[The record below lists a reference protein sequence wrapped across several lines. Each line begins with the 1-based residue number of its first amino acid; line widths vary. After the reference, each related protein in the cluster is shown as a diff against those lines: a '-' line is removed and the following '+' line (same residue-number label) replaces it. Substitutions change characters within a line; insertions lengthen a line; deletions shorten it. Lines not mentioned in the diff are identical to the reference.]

1 MHLRPTFAA
10 PLLTT
15 LGLLVGSAA
24 YAQVPISTA
33 TAGDSLSLET
43 TIRSV
48 LDANPSIN
56 ALQEEVN
63 QAQSRLAQQRTYLK
77 PVVTGTASYTRIDP
91 QVKLNL
97 TPEQAPFQLAPN
109 NNYDTHVAAQYTL
122 LDFGRA
128 NAAIEVARSRTL
140 TAADN
145 IDVTR
150 RDLAYAAAQSYY
162 SILFA
167 REAIRVQ
174 DAQIASLQQH
184 EREMQRR
191 VEGGVSTQFDV
202 TTTQVRIAQAQD
214 KKIDLQNQL
223 RNQEVQLA
231 RLLHKSESAVVP
243 VRGRFEYNPEAV
255 NVQAALEAGAANRP
269 EVKLARDNE
278 ATAAAQLRVAEVG
291 NKPQL
296 NVLAQA
302 GGKNGYIVP
311 NLNRFRFNTVAG
323 AQLSIPIYDGGRN
336 KTQRAE
342 AQSAI
347 KGAQAR
353 TQDTQEQVRA
363 DVLQA
368 VNNMQ
373 ASTARYDNSQ
383 VQIGQATDALTRAKA
398 RYRYG
403 VGNNLDVLD
412 AETQLAQSRLSRLQ
426 AIYNYTIGQYQLRR
440 ATGEQIWEAAK

>member
-1 MHLRPTFAA
+1 MLSRSTLAA

-15 LGLLVGSAA
+15 LGLLVGTAA
-24 YAQVPISTA
+24 YAQVPIATA
-33 TAGDSLSLET
+33 TAGDSLTLET
-43 TIRSV
+43 TVRTV
-48 LDANPSIN
+48 LDANPAIN

-63 QAQSRLAQQRTYLK
+63 QAQSRLNETRTYLK
-77 PVVTGTASYTRIDP
+77 PVVDGTASYTRIDP
-91 QVKLNL
+91 VVKIPLGDA
-97 TPEQAPFQLAPN
+97 TFQLAPA
-109 NNYDTHVAAQYTL
+109 NNYDTHVTARYTV

-128 NAAIEVARSRTL
+128 NAAIDVAKNRAL
-140 TAADN
+140 TATDQIN
-145 IDVTR
+145 VTR

-174 DAQIASLQQH
+174 DAQIVSLRQH
-184 EREMQRR
+184 QREMEKR
-191 VEGGVSTQFDV
+191 VQGGVSTNFDV

-214 KKIDLQNQL
+214 RKIDLQNQL
-223 RNQEVQLA
+223 RNQEIQLA
-231 RLLHKSESAVVP
+231 RLLHRPENEVTP
-243 VRGRFEYNPEAV
+243 VRGRFEYNPQAV
-255 NVQAALEAGAANRP
+255 DVNAALLKGSENRP
-269 EVKLARDNE
+269 EVKLAKDAE
-278 ATAAAQLRVAEVG
+278 QAAAAQLRVAETN
-291 NKPQL
+291 NKPTL

-311 NLNRFRFNTVAG
+311 NLERFRFNTVAG
-323 AQLSIPIYDGGRN
+323 AQLSIPIYDGN
-336 KTQRAE
+336 KNKYQRIT

-373 ASTARYDNSQ
+373 TSTARYDNSE
-383 VQIGQATDALTRAKA
+383 VQISQATDALTRAKS

-426 AIYNYTIGQYQLRR
+426 SIYNYTLGQYQLRR
-440 ATGEQIWEAAK
+440 ATGEQIW

>member
-1 MHLRPTFAA
+1 MRFRPQYTA

-15 LGLLVGSAA
+15 LGLLIGSAA
-24 YAQVPISTA
+24 YAQVPLAAA

-43 TIRSV
+43 TVRSV
-48 LDANPSIN
+48 LDANPAIN

-63 QAQSRLAQQRTYLK
+63 QAQSRLDETRTYLK
-77 PVVTGTASYTRIDP
+77 PVVDGTASYTRIDP
-91 QVKLNL
+91 VVKIPLGDA
-97 TPEQAPFQLAPN
+97 TFQLAPA
-109 NNYDTHVAAQYTL
+109 NNYDAHVTARYTV

-128 NAAIEVARSRTL
+128 NAAINAAKSRAL
-140 TAADN
+140 TASDQIN
-145 IDVTR
+145 VTR

-174 DAQIASLQQH
+174 DSQIASLKQH
-184 EREMQRR
+184 QREMEKR
-191 VEGGVSTQFDV
+191 VEGGVSTNFDV

-214 KKIDLQNQL
+214 RKIDLQNQL
-223 RNQEVQLA
+223 RNQEIQLA
-231 RLLHKSESAVVP
+231 RLLHRPEGEVTP
-243 VRGRFEYNPEAV
+243 VRGRFEYSPQSV
-255 NVQAALEAGAANRP
+255 DVQDALARAATNRP
-269 EVKLARDNE
+269 EVKLAKDAE
-278 ATAAAQLRVAEVG
+278 ETATAQLRVAEVG
-291 NKPQL
+291 NKPTL
-296 NVLAQA
+296 NLVAQA

-311 NLNRFRFNTVAG
+311 NLERVRFNTVAG
-323 AQLSIPIYDGGRN
+323 AQLSIPIYDGDRN
-336 KTQRAE
+336 KYQRAT

-373 ASTARYDNSQ
+373 TSTARYDNSQ
-383 VQIGQATDALTRAKA
+383 VQIGQAADALTRAKA

-403 VGNNLDVLD
+403 VGSNLDVLD

-426 AIYNYTIGQYQLRR
+426 SIYNYTLGQYQLRR
-440 ATGEQIWEAAK
+440 ATGEQIW

>member
-1 MHLRPTFAA
+1 MMLSRSTLAA

-15 LGLLVGSAA
+15 LGLLVGTAA
-24 YAQVPISTA
+24 YAQVPIATA
-33 TAGDSLSLET
+33 TAGDSLSLEST
-43 TIRSV
+43 VRSV
-48 LDANPSIN
+48 LDANPAIN

-63 QAQSRLAQQRTYLK
+63 QAQSRLNETRTYLK
-77 PVVTGTASYTRIDP
+77 PVIDGTASYTRIDP
-91 QVKLNL
+91 VVKIPLGDA
-97 TPEQAPFQLAPN
+97 TFQLAPA
-109 NNYDTHVAAQYTL
+109 NNYDTHISARYTL

-128 NAAIEVARSRTL
+128 NAAIEAAKNRAL
-140 TAADN
+140 TASDQIN
-145 IDVTR
+145 VTR

-174 DAQIASLQQH
+174 DAQITSLRQH
-184 EREMQRR
+184 QREMEKR
-191 VEGGVSTQFDV
+191 VQGGVSTNFDV

-214 KKIDLQNQL
+214 RKIDLQNQL
-223 RNQEVQLA
+223 RNQEIQLA
-231 RLLHKSESAVVP
+231 RLLHRPENEVTP
-243 VRGRFEYNPEAV
+243 VRGRFEYNPQSVDV
-255 NVQAALEAGAANRP
+255 NAALLKGSENRP
-269 EVKLARDNE
+269 EVKLAKDAERT
-278 ATAAAQLRVAEVG
+278 ATAQLRVAEVS
-291 NKPQL
+291 NKPTL

-311 NLNRFRFNTVAG
+311 NLERYRFNTVAG

-336 KTQRAE
+336 KYERIT

-373 ASTARYDNSQ
+373 TSTARYDNSE
-383 VQIGQATDALTRAKA
+383 VQIGQATDALTRAKS

-426 AIYNYTIGQYQLRR
+426 SIYNYTLGQYQLRR
-440 ATGEQIWEAAK
+440 ATGEQIW

>member
-1 MHLRPTFAA
+1 MLFRLQHTA

-24 YAQVPISTA
+24 HAQVPIAAA

-43 TIRSV
+43 TVRSV
-48 LDANPSIN
+48 LDANPAIN

-63 QAQSRLAQQRTYLK
+63 QAQSRLDETRTYLK
-77 PVVTGTASYTRIDP
+77 PTVDGTASYTRIDP
-91 QVKLNL
+91 VVKIPLGDA
-97 TPEQAPFQLAPN
+97 TFQLAPA
-109 NNYDTHVAAQYTL
+109 NNYDTHVTARYTV

-128 NAAIEVARSRTL
+128 NAAINAAKLRAL
-140 TAADN
+140 TATDQIN
-145 IDVTR
+145 VTR

-174 DAQIASLQQH
+174 DAQIASLRQH
-184 EREMQRR
+184 EREMAKR
-191 VEGGVSTQFDV
+191 VEGGVSTNFDV

-214 KKIDLQNQL
+214 RKIDLQSQL
-223 RNQEVQLA
+223 RNQEIQLA
-231 RLLHKSESAVVP
+231 RLLHRPESAVVP
-243 VRGRFEYNPEAV
+243 VRGRFEYNPQTV
-255 NVQAALEAGAANRP
+255 NVQDALAKGAENRP
-269 EVKLARDNE
+269 EVKLAKDAEE
-278 ATAAAQLRVAEVG
+278 AAAAQLRITETS
-291 NKPQL
+291 NKPTL
-296 NVLAQA
+296 SVLAQA

-311 NLNRFRFNTVAG
+311 NLERFRFNTVAG
-323 AQLSIPIYDGGRN
+323 AQLNIPIYDGDKN
-336 KTQRAE
+336 KYQRAT

-353 TQDTQEQVRA
+353 TQDTQEQIRA

-368 VNNMQ
+368 VNTMQ
-373 ASTARYDNSQ
+373 TSTARYDNSQ
-383 VQIGQATDALTRAKA
+383 VQIGQAADALTRAKA

-426 AIYNYTIGQYQLRR
+426 SIYNYTLGQYQLRR
-440 ATGEQIWEAAK
+440 ATGEQIW

>member
-1 MHLRPTFAA
+1 MRFRPHHTA
-10 PLLTT
+10 PLLTS
-15 LGLLVGSAA
+15 LGLLIGSAA
-24 YAQVPISTA
+24 YAQVPLTAA

-43 TIRSV
+43 TVRSV
-48 LDANPSIN
+48 LDANPAIN

-63 QAQSRLAQQRTYLK
+63 QAQSRLDETRTYLK
-77 PVVTGTASYTRIDP
+77 PVVDGTASYTRIDP
-91 QVKLNL
+91 VVKIPLGDA
-97 TPEQAPFQLAPN
+97 TFQLAPA
-109 NNYDTHVAAQYTL
+109 NNYDAHVTARYTV

-128 NAAIEVARSRTL
+128 NAAINAAKSRAL
-140 TAADN
+140 TASDQIN
-145 IDVTR
+145 VTR

-174 DAQIASLQQH
+174 DAQIASLKQH
-184 EREMQRR
+184 QREMEKR
-191 VEGGVSTQFDV
+191 VEGGVSTNFDV

-214 KKIDLQNQL
+214 RKIDLQNQL
-223 RNQEVQLA
+223 RNQEIQLA
-231 RLLHKSESAVVP
+231 RLLHRPEGEVTP
-243 VRGRFEYNPEAV
+243 VRGRFEYSPQSV
-255 NVQAALEAGAANRP
+255 DVQDALARAATNRP
-269 EVKLARDNE
+269 EVKLAKDAE
-278 ATAAAQLRVAEVG
+278 EVASAQLRVAEVG
-291 NKPQL
+291 NKPTL
-296 NVLAQA
+296 NLVAQA

-311 NLNRFRFNTVAG
+311 NLERVRFNTVAG
-323 AQLSIPIYDGGRN
+323 AQLSIPIYDGDRN
-336 KTQRAE
+336 KYQRAT

-373 ASTARYDNSQ
+373 TSTARYDNSQ
-383 VQIGQATDALTRAKA
+383 VQIGQAADALTRAKA

-403 VGNNLDVLD
+403 VGSNLDVLD

-426 AIYNYTIGQYQLRR
+426 SIYNYTLGQYQLRR
-440 ATGEQIWEAAK
+440 ATGEQIW

>member
-1 MHLRPTFAA
+1 MMLSRSTLAA

-15 LGLLVGSAA
+15 LGLLVGTAA
-24 YAQVPISTA
+24 YAQVPIATA
-33 TAGDSLSLET
+33 TAGDSLSLEST
-43 TIRSV
+43 VRSV
-48 LDANPSIN
+48 LDANPAIN

-63 QAQSRLAQQRTYLK
+63 QAQSRLNETRTYLK
-77 PVVTGTASYTRIDP
+77 PVIDGTASYTRIDP
-91 QVKLNL
+91 VVKIPLGDA
-97 TPEQAPFQLAPN
+97 TFQLAPA
-109 NNYDTHVAAQYTL
+109 NNYDTHISARYTL

-128 NAAIEVARSRTL
+128 NAAIEAAKNRAL
-140 TAADN
+140 TASDQIN
-145 IDVTR
+145 VTR

-174 DAQIASLQQH
+174 DAQITSLRQH
-184 EREMQRR
+184 QREMEKR
-191 VEGGVSTQFDV
+191 VQGGVSTNFDV

-214 KKIDLQNQL
+214 RKIDLQNQL
-223 RNQEVQLA
+223 RNQEIQLA
-231 RLLHKSESAVVP
+231 RLLHRPENEVTP
-243 VRGRFEYNPEAV
+243 VRGRFEYNPQAV
-255 NVQAALEAGAANRP
+255 DVNAALLKGSENRP
-269 EVKLARDNE
+269 EVKLAKDAERT
-278 ATAAAQLRVAEVG
+278 ATAQLRVAEVS
-291 NKPQL
+291 NKPTL

-311 NLNRFRFNTVAG
+311 NLERYRFNTVAG

-336 KTQRAE
+336 KYERIT

-373 ASTARYDNSQ
+373 TSTARYDNSE
-383 VQIGQATDALTRAKA
+383 VQIGQATDALTRAKS

-426 AIYNYTIGQYQLRR
+426 SIYNYTLGQYQLRR
-440 ATGEQIWEAAK
+440 ATGEQIW

>member
-1 MHLRPTFAA
+1 MMLSRSTLAA

-15 LGLLVGSAA
+15 LGLLVGTAA
-24 YAQVPISTA
+24 YAQVPIATA
-33 TAGDSLSLET
+33 TAGDSLSLEST
-43 TIRSV
+43 VRSV
-48 LDANPSIN
+48 LDANPAIN

-63 QAQSRLAQQRTYLK
+63 QAQSRLNETRTYLK
-77 PVVTGTASYTRIDP
+77 PVIDGTASYTRIDP
-91 QVKLNL
+91 VVKIPLGDA
-97 TPEQAPFQLAPN
+97 TFQLAPA
-109 NNYDTHVAAQYTL
+109 NNYDTHISARYTL

-128 NAAIEVARSRTL
+128 NAAIEAAKNRAL
-140 TAADN
+140 TASDQIN
-145 IDVTR
+145 VTR
-150 RDLAYAAAQSYY
+150 RDLAFAAAQSYY

-174 DAQIASLQQH
+174 DAQIASLRQH
-184 EREMQRR
+184 QREMEKR
-191 VEGGVSTQFDV
+191 VQGGVSTNFDV

-214 KKIDLQNQL
+214 RKIDLQNQL
-223 RNQEVQLA
+223 RNQEIQLA
-231 RLLHKSESAVVP
+231 RLLHRPENEVTP
-243 VRGRFEYNPEAV
+243 VRGRFEYNPQAV
-255 NVQAALEAGAANRP
+255 DVNAALLKGSENRP
-269 EVKLARDNE
+269 EVKLAKDAERT
-278 ATAAAQLRVAEVG
+278 ATAQLRVAEVS
-291 NKPQL
+291 NKPTL

-311 NLNRFRFNTVAG
+311 NLERYRFNTVAG

-336 KTQRAE
+336 KYERIT

-373 ASTARYDNSQ
+373 TSTARYDNSE
-383 VQIGQATDALTRAKA
+383 VQIAQATDALTRAKS

-426 AIYNYTIGQYQLRR
+426 SIYNYTLGQYQLRR
-440 ATGEQIWEAAK
+440 ATGEQIW

>member
-1 MHLRPTFAA
+1 MLFRPQHAA
-10 PLLTT
+10 PLLAT

-24 YAQVPISTA
+24 HAQVPIAAA

-43 TIRSV
+43 TVRSV
-48 LDANPSIN
+48 LDANPAIN

-63 QAQSRLAQQRTYLK
+63 QAQSRLEETRTALR
-77 PVVTGTASYTRIDP
+77 PVVDGTASYTRVDP
-91 QVKLNL
+91 QVKLQL
-97 TPEQAPFQLAPN
+97 SPDAPAFQLAPN
-109 NNYDTHVAAQYTL
+109 NNYDTHVTARYTV
-122 LDFGRA
+122 LDFGRV
-128 NAAIEVARSRTL
+128 NAAIEAARNRAL
-140 TAADN
+140 TASDQIN
-145 IDVTR
+145 VTR

-174 DAQIASLQQH
+174 DSQIASLRQH
-184 EREMQRR
+184 QREMEKR
-191 VEGGVSTQFDV
+191 VQGGVSTNFDV

-214 KKIDLQNQL
+214 RKIDLQNQL
-223 RNQEVQLA
+223 RNQEIQLA
-231 RLLHKSESAVVP
+231 RLLHRPEGEVTP
-243 VRGRFEYNPEAV
+243 VRGRFEYNPQTVDVA
-255 NVQAALEAGAANRP
+255 AALAAGSSNRP
-269 EVKLARDNE
+269 EVKLAQDAE
-278 ATAAAQLRVAEVG
+278 AAAAAQLRVAETS
-291 NKPQL
+291 NKPSL
-296 NVLAQA
+296 SVLAQA

-311 NLNRFRFNTVAG
+311 NLERFRFNTVAG
-323 AQLSIPIYDGGRN
+323 AQLNVPIYDGGRN
-336 KTQRAE
+336 RTQRAV

-373 ASTARYDNSQ
+373 TSTARYDNSQ
-383 VQIGQATDALTRAKA
+383 VQIEQATDALTRAKA

-426 AIYNYTIGQYQLRR
+426 SIYNYTLGQYQLRR
-440 ATGEQIWEAAK
+440 ATGEQIW

>member
-1 MHLRPTFAA
+1 MLFRPQHTA
-10 PLLTT
+10 PLLAT

-24 YAQVPISTA
+24 HAQVPIAAA

-43 TIRSV
+43 TVRSV
-48 LDANPSIN
+48 LDANPAIN

-63 QAQSRLAQQRTYLK
+63 QAQSRLDETRTYLK
-77 PVVTGTASYTRIDP
+77 PVVDGTASYTRIDP
-91 QVKLNL
+91 VVKIPLGDA
-97 TPEQAPFQLAPN
+97 TFQLAPA
-109 NNYDTHVAAQYTL
+109 NNYDTHVTARYTV

-128 NAAIEVARSRTL
+128 NAAINAAKTRAL
-140 TAADN
+140 TAADQIN
-145 IDVTR
+145 VTR

-174 DAQIASLQQH
+174 DAQIASLKQH
-184 EREMQRR
+184 QREMEKR
-191 VEGGVSTQFDV
+191 VEGGVSTNFDV

-214 KKIDLQNQL
+214 RRIDLQNQL
-223 RNQEVQLA
+223 RNQEIQLA
-231 RLLHKSESAVVP
+231 RLLHRPENEVTP
-243 VRGRFEYNPEAV
+243 VRGRFEYSPQSV
-255 NVQAALEAGAANRP
+255 DVQDALARAATNRP
-269 EVKLARDNE
+269 EVKLAKDAE
-278 ATAAAQLRVAEVG
+278 ESAAAQLRVAEVG
-291 NKPQL
+291 NKPTL
-296 NVLAQA
+296 NLVAQA

-311 NLNRFRFNTVAG
+311 NLERFRFNTVAG
-323 AQLSIPIYDGGRN
+323 AQLSIPIYDGDRN
-336 KTQRAE
+336 KYQRAT

-373 ASTARYDNSQ
+373 TSTARYDNSQ
-383 VQIGQATDALTRAKA
+383 VQISQATDALTRAKA

-403 VGNNLDVLD
+403 VGSNLDVLD

-426 AIYNYTIGQYQLRR
+426 SIYNYTLGQYQLRR
-440 ATGEQIWEAAK
+440 ATGEQIW

>member
-1 MHLRPTFAA
+1 MLFRLQHTA

-24 YAQVPISTA
+24 HAQVPIAAA

-43 TIRSV
+43 TVRSV
-48 LDANPSIN
+48 LDANPAIN

-63 QAQSRLAQQRTYLK
+63 QAQSRLDETRTYLK
-77 PVVTGTASYTRIDP
+77 PTVDGTASYTRIDP
-91 QVKLNL
+91 VVKIPLGDA
-97 TPEQAPFQLAPN
+97 TFQLAPA
-109 NNYDTHVAAQYTL
+109 NNYDTHVTARYTV

-128 NAAIEVARSRTL
+128 NAAINAAKLRAL
-140 TAADN
+140 TATDQIN
-145 IDVTR
+145 VTR

-174 DAQIASLQQH
+174 DAQIASLRQH
-184 EREMQRR
+184 EREMAKR
-191 VEGGVSTQFDV
+191 VEGGVSTNFDV

-214 KKIDLQNQL
+214 RKIDLQSQL
-223 RNQEVQLA
+223 RNQEIQLA
-231 RLLHKSESAVVP
+231 RLLHRPESAVVP
-243 VRGRFEYNPEAV
+243 VRGRFEYNPQAV
-255 NVQAALEAGAANRP
+255 NVQDALAKGAENRP
-269 EVKLARDNE
+269 EVKLAKDAEE
-278 ATAAAQLRVAEVG
+278 AAAAQLRITQTS
-291 NKPQL
+291 NKPTL
-296 NVLAQA
+296 SVLAQA

-311 NLNRFRFNTVAG
+311 NLERFRFNTVAG
-323 AQLSIPIYDGGRN
+323 AQLNIPIYDGDKN
-336 KTQRAE
+336 KYQRAT

-353 TQDTQEQVRA
+353 TQDTQEQIRA

-368 VNNMQ
+368 VNTMQ
-373 ASTARYDNSQ
+373 TSTARYDNSQ
-383 VQIGQATDALTRAKA
+383 VQIGQAADALTRAKA

-426 AIYNYTIGQYQLRR
+426 SIYNYTLGQYQLRR
-440 ATGEQIWEAAK
+440 ATGEQIW

>member
-1 MHLRPTFAA
+1 MSIRPHFAA

-15 LGLLVGSAA
+15 LGLLVGGAA
-24 YAQVPISTA
+24 HAQVPLA
-33 TAGDSLSLET
+33 AVANGDSLSLEST
-43 TIRSV
+43 VRSV

-63 QAQSRLAQQRTYLK
+63 QAQSRLAQSQTFLR

-91 QVKLNL
+91 QVKIAFN
-97 TPEQAPFQLAPN
+97 PDSPPFQLAPR
-109 NNYDTHVAAQYTL
+109 NNYDTHITAQYTL
-122 LDFGRA
+122 LDFGRTG
-128 NAAIEVARSRTL
+128 AAVEAARSRTR
-140 TAADN
+140 TATDN

-150 RDLAYAAAQSYY
+150 RDLAYSAAQSYY

-174 DAQIASLQQH
+174 NAQIASLQQH
-184 EREMQRR
+184 EQEMAKR
-191 VEGGVSTQFDV
+191 VEGGVSTKFDV

-214 KKIDLQNQL
+214 ARIDLENQL

-231 RLLHKSESAVVP
+231 RLLHRAESAVVP
-243 VRGRFEYNPEAV
+243 VRGRFEYNPQAV
-255 NVQAALEAGAANRP
+255 DVAAALATGAANRP
-269 EVKLARDNE
+269 EVKLAQDAE

-291 NKPQL
+291 NHPTL
-296 NVLAQA
+296 NILAQA

-311 NLNRFRFNTVAG
+311 NLNRYRLNSVAA
-323 AQLSIPIYDGGRN
+323 AQLSVPIYDGHRN
-336 KTQRAE
+336 RYQQQE
-342 AQSAI
+342 AQAAI

-353 TQDTQEQVRA
+353 SQDVQEQVRA

-368 VNNMQ
+368 ANNLQ
-373 ASTARYDNSQ
+373 ASAARYDNSQ
-383 VQIGQATDALTRAKA
+383 VQIGQATDALDRAKA

-426 AIYNYTIGQYQLRR
+426 AIYNYTLGQFQLRR
-440 ATGEQIWEAAK
+440 ATGEQIWK

>member
-10 PLLTT
+10 PFLTT

-33 TAGDSLSLET
+33 VAGDSLSLET

-63 QAQSRLAQQRTYLK
+63 RAQASLAETRTYLK
-77 PVVTGTASYTRIDP
+77 PVVNGNASYTRIDP
-91 QVKLNL
+91 VVKL
-97 TPEQAPFQLAPN
+97 PFDGQVLQFAPN
-109 NNYDTHVAAQYTL
+109 NNYDVHVAAQYTV
-122 LDFGRA
+122 LDMGRTRA
-128 NAAIEVARSRTL
+128 NIDLSRSRIASATDQI
-140 TAADN
+140 A
-145 IDVTR
+145 VTR
-150 RDLAYAAAQSYY
+150 RDLAFSAAQSYY
-162 SILFA
+162 GILFA

-174 DAQIASLQQH
+174 DAQIASLLQH
-184 EREMQRR
+184 QREMEKR
-191 VEGGVSTQFDV
+191 VEGGVSTSFDV
-202 TTTQVRIAQAQD
+202 TTTKVRIAQAQNT
-214 KKIDLQNQL
+214 KIDLQNQL
-223 RNQEVQLA
+223 QNQEVQLA
-231 RLLHKSESAVVP
+231 RLLHRPESEVVP
-243 VRGRFEYNPEAV
+243 VRGRFEYNPQAV
-255 NVQAALEAGAANRP
+255 DVAAALAAGSENRP
-269 EVKLARDNE
+269 EVKLAKDAEQTAIAQQRVVE
-278 ATAAAQLRVAEVG
+278 ASNR
-291 NKPQL
+291 PSL
-296 NVLAQA
+296 NVLGQA
-302 GGKNGYIVP
+302 GAKNGYILP
-311 NLNRFRFNTVAG
+311 NIERMRFNTVLG
-323 AQLSIPIYDGGRN
+323 AQLNVPIYDGNRN
-336 KTQRAE
+336 KTQRVG
-342 AQSAI
+342 AQSAV

-383 VQIGQATDALTRAKA
+383 VQIGQATDALTRAKS

-440 ATGEQIWEAAK
+440 ATGEQIWEAVK

>member
-1 MHLRPTFAA
+1 MMLSRSTLAA
-10 PLLTT
+10 PILTT
-15 LGLLVGSAA
+15 LGLLVGTAA
-24 YAQVPISTA
+24 YAQVPIATA
-33 TAGDSLSLET
+33 TAGDSLTLET
-43 TIRSV
+43 TVRTV
-48 LDANPSIN
+48 LDANPAIN

-63 QAQSRLAQQRTYLK
+63 QAQSRLNETRTYLK
-77 PVVTGTASYTRIDP
+77 PVVDGTASYTRIDP
-91 QVKLNL
+91 VVKIPLGDA
-97 TPEQAPFQLAPN
+97 TFQLAPA
-109 NNYDTHVAAQYTL
+109 NNYDTHVTARYTL

-128 NAAIEVARSRTL
+128 NAAIDVAKNRAL
-140 TAADN
+140 TATDQIN
-145 IDVTR
+145 VTR

-174 DAQIASLQQH
+174 DAQIASLRQH
-184 EREMQRR
+184 QREMEKR
-191 VEGGVSTQFDV
+191 VQGGVSTNFDV

-214 KKIDLQNQL
+214 RKIDLQNQL
-223 RNQEVQLA
+223 RNQEIQLA
-231 RLLHKSESAVVP
+231 RLLHRPENEVTP
-243 VRGRFEYNPEAV
+243 VRGRFEYNPQAV
-255 NVQAALEAGAANRP
+255 DVNAALAKGSENRP
-269 EVKLARDNE
+269 EVKLAKDAE
-278 ATAAAQLRVAEVG
+278 QAAAAQLRVAETN
-291 NKPQL
+291 NKPTL

-311 NLNRFRFNTVAG
+311 NLERFRFNTVAG
-323 AQLSIPIYDGGRN
+323 AQLSIPIYDGN
-336 KTQRAE
+336 KNKYQRIT

-373 ASTARYDNSQ
+373 TSTARYDNSE
-383 VQIGQATDALTRAKA
+383 VQIGQATDALTRAKS

-426 AIYNYTIGQYQLRR
+426 AIYNYTLGQYQLRR
-440 ATGEQIWEAAK
+440 ATGEQIW

>member
-1 MHLRPTFAA
+1 MLFRLQFTA

-24 YAQVPISTA
+24 HAQVPIAAA

-43 TIRSV
+43 TVRSV
-48 LDANPSIN
+48 LDANPAIN

-63 QAQSRLAQQRTYLK
+63 QAQSRLDETRTYLK
-77 PVVTGTASYTRIDP
+77 PVVDGTASYTRIDP
-91 QVKLNL
+91 VVKIPLGDA
-97 TPEQAPFQLAPN
+97 TFQLAPA
-109 NNYDTHVAAQYTL
+109 NNYDAHVTARYTV

-128 NAAIEVARSRTL
+128 NAAIEAAKSRTL
-140 TAADN
+140 TATDQIN
-145 IDVTR
+145 VTR

-174 DAQIASLQQH
+174 DAQIASLRQH
-184 EREMQRR
+184 QREMEKR
-191 VEGGVSTQFDV
+191 VEGGVSTNFDV
-202 TTTQVRIAQAQD
+202 TTTQVRIAQAMD
-214 KKIDLQNQL
+214 RRIDLQNQL
-223 RNQEVQLA
+223 RNQEIQLA
-231 RLLHKSESAVVP
+231 RLLHRPETEVTP
-243 VRGRFEYNPEAV
+243 IRGRFEYNPQAV
-255 NVQAALEAGAANRP
+255 DVAAALAKGAENRP
-269 EVKLARDNE
+269 EIKLAKDAE
-278 ATAAAQLRVAEVG
+278 ATAAAQLRVAATS
-291 NKPQL
+291 NKPTL
-296 NVLAQA
+296 NLVAQA

-311 NLNRFRFNTVAG
+311 NLERVRFNTVAG
-323 AQLSIPIYDGGRN
+323 AQLSIPIYDGDRN
-336 KTQRAE
+336 KYQRAT

-353 TQDTQEQVRA
+353 TQDTQEQIRA

-373 ASTARYDNSQ
+373 TSTARYDNSQ
-383 VQIGQATDALTRAKA
+383 VQISQATDALTRAKA

-403 VGNNLDVLD
+403 VGSNLDVLD

-426 AIYNYTIGQYQLRR
+426 SIYNYTLGQYQLRR
-440 ATGEQIWEAAK
+440 ATGEQIW

>member
-1 MHLRPTFAA
+1 MLSRPQYATPF
-10 PLLTT
+10 LVT

-24 YAQVPISTA
+24 HAQVPISAA
-33 TAGDSLSLET
+33 TGGDSLSLET

-48 LDANPSIN
+48 LDANPAIN

-63 QAQSRLAQQRTYLK
+63 QAQSRLDQSRTSLRPIVDGTVSFTRVD
-77 PVVTGTASYTRIDP
+77 PVVKIPLAGET
-91 QVKLNL
+91 
-97 TPEQAPFQLAPN
+97 FQLAPA
-109 NNYDTHVAAQYTL
+109 NNYDGHVTARYTL

-128 NAAIEVARSRTL
+128 NAAIEAARSRSL

-145 IDVTR
+145 INVTR
-150 RDLAYAAAQSYY
+150 RDLAYAAAQTYY
-162 SILFA
+162 GILFA

-174 DAQIASLQQH
+174 DAQIVSLRQH
-184 EREMQRR
+184 QREMEKR

-214 KKIDLQNQL
+214 RKIDLQNQL
-223 RNQEVQLA
+223 RNQEIQLA
-231 RLLHKSESAVVP
+231 RLLHRPEGEAAV
-243 VRGRFEYNPEAV
+243 VRGRFEYQPQAV
-255 NVQAALEAGAANRP
+255 NVQEALAKGSENRP
-269 EVKLARDNE
+269 EVKLAKDAE
-278 ATAAAQLRVAEVG
+278 QTATALLRVAEVG
-291 NKPQL
+291 NKPSL
-296 NVLAQA
+296 GLLAQA

-311 NLNRFRFNTVAG
+311 NLERVRFNTVAG
-323 AQLSIPIYDGGRN
+323 AQLSIPIYDAGRN
-336 KTQRAE
+336 KLQRLE

-353 TQDTQEQVRA
+353 SQDTQEQVRA

-373 ASTARYDNSQ
+373 TSTARYDNSQ
-383 VQIGQATDALTRAKA
+383 VQITQASDALTRAKA

-403 VGNNLDVLD
+403 VGSNLDVLD

-426 AIYNYTIGQYQLRR
+426 SIYNYTLGQYQLRR
-440 ATGEQIWEAAK
+440 ATGEQIW

>member
-1 MHLRPTFAA
+1 MLFRLQHTA

-24 YAQVPISTA
+24 HAQVPIAAA

-43 TIRSV
+43 TVRSV
-48 LDANPSIN
+48 LDANPAIN

-63 QAQSRLAQQRTYLK
+63 QAQSRLDETRTYLK
-77 PVVTGTASYTRIDP
+77 PTVDGTASYTRIDP
-91 QVKLNL
+91 VVKIPLGDA
-97 TPEQAPFQLAPN
+97 TFQLAPA
-109 NNYDTHVAAQYTL
+109 NNYDTHVTARYTV

-128 NAAIEVARSRTL
+128 NAAINAAKLRAL
-140 TAADN
+140 TATDQIN
-145 IDVTR
+145 VTR

-174 DAQIASLQQH
+174 DAQIASLRQH
-184 EREMQRR
+184 EREMAKR
-191 VEGGVSTQFDV
+191 VEGGVSTNFDV

-214 KKIDLQNQL
+214 RKIDLQSQL
-223 RNQEVQLA
+223 RNQEIQLA
-231 RLLHKSESAVVP
+231 RLLHRPESAVVP
-243 VRGRFEYNPEAV
+243 VRGRFEYNPQAV
-255 NVQAALEAGAANRP
+255 NVQDALAKGAENRP
-269 EVKLARDNE
+269 EVKLAKDAEE
-278 ATAAAQLRVAEVG
+278 AAAAQLRITQTS
-291 NKPQL
+291 NKPTL
-296 NVLAQA
+296 SVLAQA

-311 NLNRFRFNTVAG
+311 NLERFRFNTVAG
-323 AQLSIPIYDGGRN
+323 AQLNIPIYDGDKN
-336 KTQRAE
+336 KYQRAT

-353 TQDTQEQVRA
+353 TQDTQEQIRA

-368 VNNMQ
+368 VNAMQ
-373 ASTARYDNSQ
+373 TSTARYDNSQ
-383 VQIGQATDALTRAKA
+383 VQIGQAADALTRAKA

-426 AIYNYTIGQYQLRR
+426 SIYNYTLGQYQLRR
-440 ATGEQIWEAAK
+440 ATGEQIW